1 MITMDITKFY
11 ITPDDTALFIIDVQD
26 SLFNSMEY
34 EMRKKVAKNVG
45 ILIELA
51 KQYSLPIILTE
62 QYRKGL
68 GPTIKEL
75 MDRLE
80 GVVAFDKLS
89 FDCMKDD
96 TIREHVTNVKRSNII
111 LCGIETHICVLT
123 TALSLLK
130 ENYNVIIASDAVCSR
145 RTHEWEMAIHALRQ
159 AGTIVYPTETIAFMI
174 LEKAGTERFKKLS
187 PLFK

>member
-1 MITMDITKFY
+1 MDLNTFY
-11 ITPDDTALFIIDVQD
+11 ITHNDTALFIIDVQD

-75 MDRLE
+75 MDKLE
-80 GVVAFDKLS
+80 DVVAYDKLS

-96 TIREHVTNVKRSNII
+96 IIREKVLQLNKKNII
-111 LCGIETHICVLT
+111 VCGIETHICVLT
-123 TALSLLK
+123 TSLSLLK
-130 ENYNVIIASDAVCSR
+130 NNYNVIIASDAVCSR
-145 RTHEWEMAIHALRQ
+145 RTHEWDMALQTLRQ
-159 AGTIVYPTETIAFMI
+159 AGAIVYPTETIAFMI
-174 LEKAGTERFKKLS
+174 LEKAGTDVFKKLS

>member
-1 MITMDITKFY
+1 MDITKFY
-11 ITPDDTALFIIDVQD
+11 ITPDNTALFIIDIQD

-51 KQYSLPIILTE
+51 KQYSLPILLTE

-68 GPTIKEL
+68 GSTIKEL
-75 MDRLE
+75 MERLQ
-80 GVVAFDKLS
+80 GVVAYDKLT

-96 TIREHVTNVKRSNII
+96 RIREQVNRIKRSNII
-111 LCGIETHICVLT
+111 LCGIESHICVLT

-145 RTHEWEMAIHALRQ
+145 RGHEWDMAIQALRQ
-159 AGTIVYPTETIAFMI
+159 AGSIVYPTETIAFMM

>member
-1 MITMDITKFY
+1 MDITQFY
-11 ITPDDTALFIIDVQD
+11 ITPEDTALLIIDVQD

-51 KQYSLPIILTE
+51 KAYTLPIILTE

-75 MDRLE
+75 LDRLE
-80 GVVAFDKLS
+80 GVVAFDKLA

-96 TIREHVTNVKRSNII
+96 AICQEITRIQRSTIII
-111 LCGIETHICVLT
+111 CGIEAHICVLT
-123 TALSLLK
+123 TALSLIK
-130 ENYNVIIASDAVCSR
+130 ENYNVIVASDAVCSR
-145 RTHEWEMAIHALRQ
+145 RTHEWDMALHALRQ
-159 AGTIVYPTETIAFMI
+159 AGSIVYPTETIAFM
-174 LEKAGTERFKKLS
+174 LLQKAGTEIFKKLS